1 LPIVIGVVIV
11 YNNQC
16 KEVIKMTKKEW
27 DKLHPQ
33 DKKEIINLIEFKERL
48 KKWRKQKSIKQ
59 S

>member
-48 KKWRKQKSIKQ
+48 KKWEKQKSIKQ